1 MIDGKVVLIGGT
13 GFILSH
19 VAESYAQNGNE
30 IVILGNNLEHALYDE
45 TRTLIA
51 DHDNV
56 TFIQG
61 DIRDKDAL
69 LAAVKNAEAVYQFAA
84 LMGTSARF
92 GQEVYTAEVNILG
105 MLNAC
110 QAALE
115 AGVKYFIYPPRP
127 ILTSWLT
134 PYIITKTAATQ
145 FTQMYHKVYGLPSV
159 GLLIQNCFGPRER
172 SVLNPNTLRPGE
184 GRKFIA
190 TAIIAALG
198 NEPIPV
204 FGDGEQSSDFVYI
217 EDCVQACLK
226 APCVAAV
233 GKTMEI
239 GSGTN
244 TRILDVAKLI
254 IELTGSKSKIE
265 FLPMRTGEVKVHTK
279 ADVTAA
285 KQYLDW
291 EPKTSLAEG
300 LKKTIPYYARLL
312 EA

>member
-45 TRTLIA
+45 TRKLIA

-198 NEPIPV
+198 NRPIPV

-226 APCVAAV
+226 APCTPAV

-265 FLPMRTGEVKVHTK
+265 FLPMRTGEVKVHTR

-291 EPKTSLAEG
+291 EPKTSLVEG